1 VSWSL
6 GGGDS
11 WQDFHL
17 GTNSD
22 VPLFQVTAA
31 GTV

>member
-1 VSWSL
+1 LVAR
-6 GGGDS
+6 GGDS
-11 WQDFHL
+11 WQDFHF

-31 GTV
+31 GAV